1 MAISRTL
8 KALKTLTARSR
19 LSSGLYHISSAAPL
33 TSPSPYPFLSFPLNL
48 PLRLT
53 SAHTC
58 LFSPFCGKIPCSV
71 GPLFLSLPAWQL
83 SQYATPLYL
92 HREFVRGSTISLGLV
107 DGTCSPARFPIEKRH
122 LDNGEAS
129 RADSVF
135 NLPNL
140 ISVGRMASGPFL
152 GWMIVNEY
160 YSLAFLGLAISG
172 ATDWLDGFVARRMNI
187 NSVLGSY
194 LDPLADKVLI
204 GCVAVSMM
212 RMNLLHPALVGL
224 VVLRDIALV
233 GGAVYKRVCSM
244 RWEWQGWYDF
254 INLDANIPEKIKPT
268 LLSKVNTVLQ
278 LTLVAAAL
286 LQPEFGSDK
295 TATCIVGLR

>member
-1 MAISRTL
+1 
-8 KALKTLTARSR
+8 
-19 LSSGLYHISSAAPL
+19 
-33 TSPSPYPFLSFPLNL
+33 
-48 PLRLT
+48 
-53 SAHTC
+53 
-58 LFSPFCGKIPCSV
+58 
-71 GPLFLSLPAWQL
+71 
-83 SQYATPLYL
+83 
-92 HREFVRGSTISLGLV
+92 
-107 DGTCSPARFPIEKRH
+107 
-122 LDNGEAS
+122 
-129 RADSVF
+129 
-135 NLPNL
+135 
-140 ISVGRMASGPFL
+140 
-152 GWMIVNEY
+152 MIVNEY

-295 TATCIVGLR
+295 TATCIVGLSWVVAATTVASWAGYGILYMRSRSAPAPGLREYFSRSKLS